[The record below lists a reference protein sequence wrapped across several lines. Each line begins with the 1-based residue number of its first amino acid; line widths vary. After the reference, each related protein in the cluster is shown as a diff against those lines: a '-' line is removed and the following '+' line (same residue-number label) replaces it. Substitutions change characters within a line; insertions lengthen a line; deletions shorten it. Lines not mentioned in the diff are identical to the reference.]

1 MNTSNFFDM
10 KLLIIEDEQKTAL
23 SLKEGFETNDFK
35 VDVSFNGEDALYLI
49 QTNVYQVIISD
60 IILPQKNG
68 IDVIKQ
74 IRLKDIKTPVLLL
87 TALDNIEHKI
97 EGFESGADDY
107 LVKPFAFRE
116 LLLRVQALIKRTES
130 PNSNK
135 SISFSDL
142 HLDLEAKTVRRENTN
157 IELTQRE
164 FDLLKY
170 LIENQNKIVSK
181 KVIAEEVWDI
191 HFETGTNTI
200 EVYVNYLRNKI
211 DKPFNKKLIH
221 TAHGMGY
228 ILKEV

>member
-1 MNTSNFFDM
+1 M

-23 SLKEGFETNDFK
+23 SLKEGLETNDFK
-35 VDVSFNGEDALYLI
+35 VDVSFNGEDALELI
-49 QTNVYQVIISD
+49 QNNAYQVIISD

-74 IRLKDIKTPVLLL
+74 IRLKDIKTPILLL

-130 PNSNK
+130 SNSNK
-135 SISFSDL
+135 SISFSNL

-170 LIENQNKIVSK
+170 LIENQNKVVSK

>member
-1 MNTSNFFDM
+1 M

-35 VDVSFNGEDALYLI
+35 VDVSFNGEDALELI
-49 QTNVYQVIISD
+49 QNNVYQVIISD

-74 IRLKDIKTPVLLL
+74 IRLKDIKTPILLL

-107 LVKPFAFRE
+107 LIKPFAFRE
-116 LLLRVQALIKRTES
+116 LFLRVQALIKRTES
-130 PNSNK
+130 SNSNK

-142 HLDLEAKTVRRENTN
+142 DLDLEAKTVRRENTN

-170 LIENQNKIVSK
+170 LIENQNKVVSK